1 MRTVL
6 YCKHS
11 KGSRPLFVK
20 IKCNI
25 AGLLRT
31 GTPPH
36 LLAAQDPGRLLP
48 HTVTGTGLMALDT
61 QMLGGLPVKISCGSV
76 HRSQS
81 YDFFSVF
88 FITGPRA
95 VPSFLIQPDRERY
108 R

>member
-25 AGLLRT
+25 AGLLST

-36 LLAAQDPGRLLP
+36 LLAAQGPARLLP
-48 HTVTGTGLMALDT
+48 RTVNGTGLMALGT
-61 QMLGGLPVKISCGSV
+61 QMLGGLPAKMSC
-76 HRSQS
+76 
-81 YDFFSVF
+81 
-88 FITGPRA
+88 
-95 VPSFLIQPDRERY
+95 
-108 R
+108 

>member
-36 LLAAQDPGRLLP
+36 LLAAQDPARLLP

-61 QMLGGLPVKISCGSV
+61 QMLGGLPAKISCGSV
-76 HRSQS
+76 HRPQS